1 MSKTR
6 PPLANSPTQ
15 MTDCLVI
22 GAGPAGLMA
31 AETIAQAGFSVCI
44 ADAMPNPARKFLMA
58 GRGGL
63 NLTHSE
69 KLFDFISRYGEA
81 RRWLAPVLRQF
92 TPQDLTEWC
101 HELGIETFVGSS
113 GRVFPKTFKASPLL
127 RAWLAR
133 LNQRNIRFALR
144 HRFTGFDAHKNPLFT
159 TENGTTTLHP
169 RVIVFAL
176 GGASWPKLGSRG
188 DWIDIMTQQGVDIA
202 PFKPSNMGVEV
213 VWSSHIIERFSGTP
227 IKRVSLTHGGQ
238 TVRGEAVLT
247 QKGLEGGAVYALSAS
262 IRTALESNA
271 STVLLL
277 DLRPDMPE
285 KILLERLQN
294 PRGKTSQST
303 FLHRAAGLAPIGIA
317 LMREACGGPL
327 PDDARQLLRL
337 IKSLPVP
344 IQALGGLERAI
355 SSAGGIRREALDDH
369 FMLKA
374 MEGIFACGEM
384 LDWEAPT
391 GGYLLQACFAQG
403 YVAGQGAI
411 NWLQNHPRI

>member
-1 MSKTR
+1 
-6 PPLANSPTQ
+6 
-15 MTDCLVI
+15 
-22 GAGPAGLMA
+22 
-31 AETIAQAGFSVCI
+31 
-44 ADAMPNPARKFLMA
+44 
-58 GRGGL
+58 
-63 NLTHSE
+63 
-69 KLFDFISRYGEA
+69 
-81 RRWLAPVLRQF
+81 
-92 TPQDLTEWC
+92 
-101 HELGIETFVGSS
+101 
-113 GRVFPKTFKASPLL
+113 
-127 RAWLAR
+127 
-133 LNQRNIRFALR
+133 
-144 HRFTGFDAHKNPLFT
+144 
-159 TENGTTTLHP
+159 
-169 RVIVFAL
+169 
-176 GGASWPKLGSRG
+176 
-188 DWIDIMTQQGVDIA
+188 
-202 PFKPSNMGVEV
+202 
-213 VWSSHIIERFSGTP
+213 
-227 IKRVSLTHGGQ
+227 
-238 TVRGEAVLT
+238 
-247 QKGLEGGAVYALSAS
+247 
-262 IRTALESNA
+262 
-271 STVLLL
+271 
-277 DLRPDMPE
+277 MPE

-344 IQALGGLERAI
+344 IQAVEGLERAI